1 MSGGTASRMPPGESR
16 SYREVPVLRR
26 QKLDEMLS
34 LTTAMNSLP
43 VDNDR
48 VEALRAFNRFWTAT
62 IGVLD
67 ERLHASTYS
76 LTEARILF
84 ELAQSDAVAT
94 GELKT
99 TLGLDAGY
107 LSRILARFKRD
118 KLVSASATA
127 TDKRRHTLALT
138 AKGRAAFRE
147 LDTSANAE
155 VTALLAGLSSD
166 AQREVTAAMAKIRHV
181 LSTPAPAARGY
192 VLRAPRPGDLGW
204 VVERNGALY
213 AAEYGWDDS
222 YEALVAR
229 IVSDYVAKRDPAR
242 EAAWIAELDGQR
254 VGCVFCVAKSARV
267 AQLRLL
273 LVEPSARG
281 LGIGGALVAECIA
294 HARRCGFAKLV
305 LWTNDVLRSAR
316 KIYEAAGFQLVS
328 HGKHHS
334 FGHDLVEQTWE
345 LDLSA
350 RAA

>member
-1 MSGGTASRMPPGESR
+1 M
-16 SYREVPVLRR
+16 
-26 QKLDEMLS
+26 
-34 LTTAMNSLP
+34 
-43 VDNDR
+43 
-48 VEALRAFNRFWTAT
+48 RAFNRFWTAK
-62 IGVLD
+62 IGVLG
-67 ERLHASTYS
+67 ERLHASNYS
-76 LTEARILF
+76 LSEARVLF
-84 ELAQSDAVAT
+84 ELAQRDAIET
-94 GELKT
+94 GELKA

-118 KLVSASATA
+118 RLVTAATSES
-127 TDKRRHTLALT
+127 DKRRQTIALT
-138 AKGRAAFRE
+138 AKGRTAFRD
-147 LDTSANAE
+147 LDTSATAD
-155 VTALLAGLSSD
+155 VAALLAGVSAD
-166 AQREVTAAMAKIRHV
+166 AQRDVTVAMATIRNAFA
-181 LSTPAPAARGY
+181 PAPAARGY

-229 IVSDYVAKRDPAR
+229 IVSDFVAKRDPVR

-254 VGCVFCVAKSARV
+254 VGSIFCVAKSARV

-281 LGIGGALVAECIA
+281 LGIGRALVAECIA

-316 KIYEAAGFQLVS
+316 TIYEAAGFAMVAQ
-328 HGKHHS
+328 GKHHS

>member
-1 MSGGTASRMPPGESR
+1 M
-16 SYREVPVLRR
+16 
-26 QKLDEMLS
+26 
-34 LTTAMNSLP
+34 
-43 VDNDR
+43 
-48 VEALRAFNRFWTAT
+48 RAFNRFWTAK
-62 IGVLD
+62 IGVLG
-67 ERLHASTYS
+67 ERLHASNYS
-76 LTEARILF
+76 LSEARVLF
-84 ELAQSDAVAT
+84 ELAQRDAIET
-94 GELKT
+94 GELKA

-118 KLVSASATA
+118 KLVTAATSES
-127 TDKRRHTLALT
+127 DKRRQTIALT
-138 AKGRAAFRE
+138 AKGRTAFRD
-147 LDTSANAE
+147 LDTSATAD
-155 VTALLAGLSSD
+155 VAALLAGVSAD
-166 AQREVTAAMAKIRHV
+166 AQRDVTVAMATIRNAFA
-181 LSTPAPAARGY
+181 PAPAARGY

-229 IVSDYVAKRDPAR
+229 IVSDFVAKRDPVR

-254 VGCVFCVAKSARV
+254 VGSIFCVAKSARV

-294 HARRCGFAKLV
+294 HARRCGFSKLV

>member
-1 MSGGTASRMPPGESR
+1 MSGVTASRMPEGESR

-26 QKLDEMLS
+26 QKLDEVLS
-34 LTTAMNSLP
+34 LTQAMNSLTSG
-43 VDNDR
+43 NGG
-48 VEALRAFNRFWTAT
+48 VEAIRAFNRFWTAK

-67 ERLHASTYS
+67 ERLHETAYS
-76 LTEARILF
+76 LSEARVLF
-84 ELAQSDAVAT
+84 ELAQRGTIET
-94 GELKT
+94 GELKAV
-99 TLGLDAGY
+99 LGLDAGY

-118 KLVSASATA
+118 KLVAAA
-127 TDKRRHTLALT
+127 ANVADRRRQTISLT
-138 AKGRAAFRE
+138 AKGQAAFRE
-147 LDTSANAE
+147 LDASATEE
-155 VTALLAGLSSD
+155 VGALLAGVSGD
-166 AQREVTAAMAKIRHV
+166 VQRDVTAAMATIRNAFA
-181 LSTPAPAARGY
+181 PAPAVRGY

-281 LGIGGALVAECIA
+281 LGIGRALVAECIA

>member
-1 MSGGTASRMPPGESR
+1 M
-16 SYREVPVLRR
+16 
-26 QKLDEMLS
+26 KS
-34 LTTAMNSLP
+34 LTA
-43 VDNDR
+43 DNDR
-48 VEALRAFNRFWTAT
+48 VAALRAFNRFWTAK

-67 ERLHASTYS
+67 ERLHASAYS
-76 LTEARILF
+76 LSEARVLF
-84 ELAQSDAVAT
+84 ELAQREALET
-94 GELKT
+94 GELKAA
-99 TLGLDAGY
+99 LGLDAGY

-118 KLVSASATA
+118 KLVTAAASAA
-127 TDKRRHTLALT
+127 DKRRQTISLT
-138 AKGRAAFRE
+138 AKGRAAFSG
-147 LDTSANAE
+147 LDASASSEIA
-155 VTALLAGLSSD
+155 ALLAGVSGD
-166 AQREVTAAMAKIRHV
+166 AQRDVTAAMATIRNAFA
-181 LSTPAPAARGY
+181 PAPAARGY

-213 AAEYGWDDS
+213 AAEYGWDDT

-229 IVSDYVAKRDPAR
+229 IVSDFVAKRDPVR

-281 LGIGGALVAECIA
+281 LGIGRALVAECIA
-294 HARRCGFAKLV
+294 HARRLGFAKLV

-345 LDLSA
+345 LELST

>member
-1 MSGGTASRMPPGESR
+1 M
-16 SYREVPVLRR
+16 
-26 QKLDEMLS
+26 KS
-34 LTTAMNSLP
+34 LTDN
-43 VDNDR
+43 NDR
-48 VEALRAFNRFWTAT
+48 IVALRAFNRFWTAK

-67 ERLHASTYS
+67 DRLHASAYS
-76 LTEARILF
+76 LSEARVLY
-84 ELAQSDAVAT
+84 ELAQRDALGT
-94 GELKT
+94 GELKA
-99 TLGLDAGY
+99 TLGIDAGY

-118 KLVSASATA
+118 KLVTAVATP
-127 TDKRRHTLALT
+127 TDRRCQTVALT
-138 AKGRAAFRE
+138 AKGRGAFRD
-147 LDTSANAE
+147 LDARANAD
-155 VTALLAGLSSD
+155 VTTLLAKVSAD
-166 AQREVTAAMAKIRHV
+166 AQRDLTAAMATIRTTLADPTAV
-181 LSTPAPAARGY
+181 ARGY

-213 AAEYGWDDS
+213 AAEYGWDDT

-229 IVSDYVAKRDPAR
+229 IVADFVAKRDPVR

-281 LGIGGALVAECIA
+281 LGIGRALVAECIA

-305 LWTNDVLRSAR
+305 LWTNDVLHSAR

-328 HGKHHS
+328 HGKHQS

-345 LDLSA
+345 LDLA
-350 RAA
+350 TRAA